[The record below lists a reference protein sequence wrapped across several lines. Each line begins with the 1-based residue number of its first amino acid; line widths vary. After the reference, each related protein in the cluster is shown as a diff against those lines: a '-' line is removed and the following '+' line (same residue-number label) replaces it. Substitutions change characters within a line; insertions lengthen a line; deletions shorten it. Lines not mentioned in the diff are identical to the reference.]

1 MPVLVALEKTS
12 VMLILVL
19 VSLVVVLIPV
29 HEGLILILVLVGPV
43 LEKTPEF
50 FSMVLPSPY
59 HVTEAQQNQCQS
71 SSTLVNITTI
81 FCFFSLNWLNPSYS
95 MWCQVSHRQPLGL
108 TAERFLQ
115 ARCHYCHQQCQWVA
129 TWQHCHSCYI
139 ICEWTQAGDKILL
152 IPLLR
157 PQNMHISL
165 MELVLTAARTNSRL
179 QLKHV
184 SIKIRHSQIP
194 QN

>member
-19 VSLVVVLIPV
+19 VSLVVVLIPVHEGLILVLVLILVNEGLILVLVLILVHEGLILVLVLILVHEGLILVLVLILV

-115 ARCHYCHQQCQWVA
+115 ARCHYCHQQCQ
-129 TWQHCHSCYI
+129 
-139 ICEWTQAGDKILL
+139 
-152 IPLLR
+152 
-157 PQNMHISL
+157 
-165 MELVLTAARTNSRL
+165 
-179 QLKHV
+179 
-184 SIKIRHSQIP
+184 
-194 QN
+194 